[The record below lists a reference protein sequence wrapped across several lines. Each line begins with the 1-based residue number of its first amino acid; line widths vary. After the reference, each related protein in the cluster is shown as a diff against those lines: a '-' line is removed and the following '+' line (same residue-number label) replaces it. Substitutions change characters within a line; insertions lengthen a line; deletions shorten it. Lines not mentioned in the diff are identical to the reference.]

1 MKTQRRQ
8 ERPERP
14 DRDGRTQRW
23 KDWRKGLQ
31 VQPRGGCEWM
41 EPKVKDRKRSFFDAQ
56 TRPSCRGNRNLGAL
70 QVVQW

>member
-41 EPKVKDRKRSFFDAQ
+41 PPKVENRKRRLFDAQ
-56 TRPSCRGNRNLGAL
+56 TRPSCRGNRNLGTL
-70 QVVQW
+70 QVVQ